1 MIRKTKLII
10 ITAMVLTLA
19 SCEMFVSNT
28 SEADNV
34 IARVGEEKLYEIDI
48 PDFSYIK
55 DSLELFKTRRAFIE
69 DWATKQLLYDDA
81 VINLPKQK
89 KEELDRLVNQ
99 YRHDLYTKYYYDL
112 LVDDQSIDTL
122 INDEE
127 LLSLHEKERKNFVLE
142 DDIYRLRYL
151 SLETSYSRVD
161 EVKKALIRFSVSDS
175 VFLDSLLTHNYL
187 IDANL
192 DDRRW
197 FKSRSLF
204 MTIPSLK
211 DVNKRRLQRNQY
223 VFDLRDSSGIYLGK
237 VSEALTAKSIA
248 PFEFV
253 APELRKILFNRKKF
267 EELNK
272 RKKEA
277 TNQAKIE
284 RKFEIYD

>member
-127 LLSLHEKERKNFVLE
+127 LLALHEKERKNFVLE

>member
-1 MIRKTKLII
+1 
-10 ITAMVLTLA
+10 MVLSLA
-19 SCEMFVSNT
+19 SCEMLVNNT

-48 PDFSYIK
+48 PDFSYVK
-55 DSLELFKTRRAFIE
+55 DSLELFKTRRTFIE
-69 DWATKQLLYDDA
+69 DWATKQLLFDDA

-89 KEELDRLVNQ
+89 KEELDRLVKQ
-99 YRHDLYTKYYYDL
+99 YQYDLYTKYYYDL

-122 INDEE
+122 INDDE
-127 LLSLHEKERKNFVLE
+127 LLALHEKERKNFVLE

-151 SLETSYSRVD
+151 SLDTSYSRVD

-192 DDRRW
+192 DDQKW

-204 MTIPSLK
+204 MTIPALK
-211 DVNKRRLQRNQY
+211 EVNKRRLQRNQY

-248 PFEFV
+248 PYEFV

-267 EELNK
+267 ELLNK

>member
-69 DWATKQLLYDDA
+69 DWATKQLLFDDA

-127 LLSLHEKERKNFVLE
+127 LLALHEKERKNFVLE

-151 SLETSYSRVD
+151 SLDTSYSRVD

-211 DVNKRRLQRNQY
+211 DVNKRRLQRKQY
-223 VFDLRDSSGIYLGK
+223 VFDLRDGSGIYLGK

>member
-1 MIRKTKLII
+1 
-10 ITAMVLTLA
+10 MVLLLA
-19 SCEMFVSNT
+19 SCEMLVNNT

-69 DWATKQLLYDDA
+69 DWATKQLLFDDA

-99 YRHDLYTKYYYDL
+99 YKYDLYTKYYYDL

-122 INDEE
+122 INDDE
-127 LLSLHEKERKNFVLE
+127 LLALHEKERKNFVLE

-151 SLETSYSRVD
+151 SLDTSYSRVD

-192 DDRRW
+192 DDQKW

-204 MTIPSLK
+204 MTIPALK
-211 DVNKRRLQRNQY
+211 EINKRRLQRNQY

-248 PFEFV
+248 PYEFV

-267 EELNK
+267 ELLNK

>member
-1 MIRKTKLII
+1 MR
-10 ITAMVLTLA
+10 AA
-19 SCEMFVSNT
+19 S
-28 SEADNV
+28 A
-34 IARVGEEKLYEIDI
+34 EIDI

-55 DSLELFKTRRAFIE
+55 DSLELFKTRRSFIE
-69 DWATKQLLYDDA
+69 DWATKQLLFDDA

-89 KEELDRLVNQ
+89 KEELDRLVKQ
-99 YRHDLYTKYYYDL
+99 YQYDLYTKYYYDL

-122 INDEE
+122 INDDE
-127 LLSLHEKERKNFVLE
+127 LLALHEKERKNFVLE

-151 SLETSYSRVD
+151 SLDTSYSRVD

-192 DDRRW
+192 DDRKW
-197 FKSRSLF
+197 FTSRSLF
-204 MTIPSLK
+204 MTVPALK
-211 DVNKRRLQRNQY
+211 EVNKRRLQSNQY

-248 PFEFV
+248 PYEFV

-267 EELNK
+267 ELL
-272 RKKEA
+272 KKLKKDA
-277 TNQAKIE
+277 TNQAKNE

>member
-1 MIRKTKLII
+1 M
-10 ITAMVLTLA
+10 
-19 SCEMFVSNT
+19 
-28 SEADNV
+28 
-34 IARVGEEKLYEIDI
+34 
-48 PDFSYIK
+48 
-55 DSLELFKTRRAFIE
+55 
-69 DWATKQLLYDDA
+69 
-81 VINLPKQK
+81 
-89 KEELDRLVNQ
+89 
-99 YRHDLYTKYYYDL
+99 YTKYYYDL

>member
-1 MIRKTKLII
+1 
-10 ITAMVLTLA
+10 MVLLLA
-19 SCEMFVSNT
+19 SCEMFVNNT

-69 DWATKQLLYDDA
+69 DWATKQLLFDDA

-122 INDEE
+122 INDNE
-127 LLSLHEKERKNFVLE
+127 LLALHEKERKNFVLE

-192 DDRRW
+192 DDRKW

-204 MTIPSLK
+204 MTIPALK

-248 PFEFV
+248 PYEFV

>member
-1 MIRKTKLII
+1 
-10 ITAMVLTLA
+10 MVLSLA
-19 SCEMFVSNT
+19 SCEMLVNNT

-48 PDFSYIK
+48 PDFSYVK
-55 DSLELFKTRRAFIE
+55 DSLELFKIRRTFIE
-69 DWATKQLLYDDA
+69 DWATKQLLFDDA

-89 KEELDRLVNQ
+89 KEELDRLVKQ
-99 YRHDLYTKYYYDL
+99 YQYDLYTKYYYDL

-122 INDEE
+122 INDDE
-127 LLSLHEKERKNFVLE
+127 LLALHEKERKNFVLE

-151 SLETSYSRVD
+151 SLDTSYSRVD

-192 DDRRW
+192 DDQKW

-204 MTIPSLK
+204 MTIPALK
-211 DVNKRRLQRNQY
+211 EVNKRRLQRKQY

-248 PFEFV
+248 PYEFV

-267 EELNK
+267 ELLNK